1 MAHKRKKKRE
11 TKMTS
16 GYLLESDYLE
26 AIKMTSITTAKMEKL
41 DEKTEIEEG
50 NFDKKESEE
59 CTKINTAIVAKGEYV
74 DVCKMARDNVYKV
87 EFVKNCVK
95 VGPQNLEGPIV
106 KGGYPVKEYTEE
118 EYQVIK
124 GEYTEV
130 EASKHLP
137 LTIHVTHLDQVCFFY
152 IEDDAL

>member
-1 MAHKRKKKRE
+1 
-11 TKMTS
+11 MTS

-41 DEKTEIEEG
+41 DEKTKIEEG
-50 NFDKKESEE
+50 NFDKKENEE

-74 DVCKMARDNVYKV
+74 DVCKMARDNVYKE
-87 EFVKNCVK
+87 EFVRNCVK
-95 VGPQNLEGPIV
+95 VGPQNLEGLIV
-106 KGGYPVKEYTEE
+106 KGEHPVKEYTEE

-130 EASKHLP
+130 ELSKHPP
-137 LTIHVTHLDQVCFFY
+137 LTILVTHLDQVSFS
-152 IEDDAL
+152 ILRMMHI

>member
-1 MAHKRKKKRE
+1 
-11 TKMTS
+11 MTS

-95 VGPQNLEGPIV
+95 VGPKNLEGLIV
-106 KGGYPVKEYTEE
+106 KGEHPVKEYTEE
-118 EYQVIK
+118 
-124 GEYTEV
+124 
-130 EASKHLP
+130 
-137 LTIHVTHLDQVCFFY
+137 DQCPAGTRTRPATRYFFRY
-152 IEDDAL
+152 PTRPDSVLEIIG